1 MFPRPAKSTAGDVRR
16 MFTVYSWTV
25 AQCAARACVWAR
37 PAKGAVLCVV
47 VAPGL
52 AHGLTVIDGEW
63 LQQF

>member
-1 MFPRPAKSTAGDVRR
+1 
-16 MFTVYSWTV
+16 
-25 AQCAARACVWAR
+25 
-37 PAKGAVLCVV
+37 LCVV